1 MEFFLG
7 NDFKQVYAD
16 RVSGGGSFTYSTD
29 GKMLTVLSPTGSNNG
44 AYKDYHFLANS
55 GDEIEFGIYAN
66 VLKGEGV
73 ITVDLKDSINMGVKN
88 VITVPIKE
96 KGLKLYK
103 FKARIPEVT
112 STWASVAFSFGV
124 SNAQEADSEI
134 IFTDPF
140 LSLND
145 SSFGNPRTIAMG
157 MLKLVGNTVVTPLE
171 IVTSYRNFG
180 IKSASF
186 DPATKEITV
195 TLDRR
200 IIPNFR
206 PIVFA
211 QSTHEVNLFANA
223 GNFQNGDNPTFKV
236 VLVSGTSRASL
247 ASGTYYISVE
257 VKI

>member
-16 RVSGGGSFTYSTD
+16 RITGGGSFSYSAD
-29 GKMLTVLSPTGSNNG
+29 GKMVTALSPTGANNG
-44 AYKDYHFLANS
+44 VYKDYHFLANS

-66 VLKGEGV
+66 VIKGEGV
-73 ITVDLKDSINMGVKN
+73 ITVDLKDSLNMGVKN

-112 STWASVAFSFGV
+112 NAWASVAFSFGV
-124 SNAQEADSEI
+124 SNAQEADSEV

-145 SSFGNPRTIAMG
+145 TSFGNPRTIAMG

-186 DPATKEITV
+186 DPTTKEITV

-200 IIPNFR
+200 VIPNFR
-206 PIVFA
+206 PIIQVTA
-211 QSTHEVNLFANA
+211 TYETNLFAVA
-223 GNFQNGDNPTFKV
+223 GGFANGDNPTFKV
-236 VLVSGTSRASL
+236 TFVSGTSRASL
-247 ASGTYYISVE
+247 SSGTFNFFVE
-257 VKI
+257 VKV